1 MRIFPAILTI
11 TFCLLLV
18 GLPLLVQALENGIS
32 GNESGAEGHEKSYS
46 EVMIFMLII
55 MASVVVYSV
64 MKAINKESSSAE
76 KNYKTGNKQQ

>member
-1 MRIFPAILTI
+1 MRAFPTILTI

-18 GLPLLVQALENGIS
+18 GLPLLVQALES
-32 GNESGAEGHEKSYS
+32 SVSANEAGAVGHEKSYS

-55 MASVVVYSV
+55 MASVVVYAV